1 MTLSLA
7 DLQQWE
13 PEQIEEVGDA
23 LAQRARTS
31 GQTAETLRN
40 LQVFEK
46 WDGEASAAAKEAL
59 EKSAT
64 KLGVSAQEAFW
75 HPWAPRRLRSMY
87 GASRT
92 T

>member
-46 WDGEASAAAKEAL
+46 
-59 EKSAT
+59 
-64 KLGVSAQEAFW
+64 
-75 HPWAPRRLRSMY
+75 
-87 GASRT
+87 
-92 T
+92 